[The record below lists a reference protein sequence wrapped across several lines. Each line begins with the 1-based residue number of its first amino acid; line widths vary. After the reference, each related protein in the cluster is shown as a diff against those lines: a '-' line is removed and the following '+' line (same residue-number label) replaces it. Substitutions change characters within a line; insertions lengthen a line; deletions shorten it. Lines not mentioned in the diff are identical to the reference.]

1 MTSAECQ
8 QGTHVTCML
17 VVLEK
22 DQQSVNPG
30 LNSYLLGF
38 YHQTELLVT
47 GTIFVLSTFQAN
59 EQFTTVGKH

>member
-1 MTSAECQ
+1 
-8 QGTHVTCML
+8 ML

-30 LNSYLLGF
+30 LNSYFLGF

-47 GTIFVLSTFQAN
+47 GTIFVLPTDFRQTNNLTS
-59 EQFTTVGKH
+59 VGKH